1 MLKRYKLKNYFRKL
15 PKGKSI
21 SLLNMFIKFQLLKI
35 RLLSIILLFVFVIR
49 SNKINLQSNFI
60 TLKKK
65 ALRSTVYKMIY
76 IYFSFFIETIFY
88 CERKMKVFDSWH
100 CLNMSPVC
108 LFFFLGVPKRY
119 FKKNKIFILR
129 NQILFVDNNIKLF
142 LIKI

>member
-21 SLLNMFIKFQLLKI
+21 SLLTMFIKFQLLKI

-65 ALRSTVYKMIY
+65 ALRSTVYKMLY
-76 IYFSFFIETIFY
+76 IFLFFIETIFY

-108 LFFFLGVPKRY
+108 LFFFLGGAKKV
-119 FKKNKIFILR
+119 FKKKIFILR